1 VRFRVEAVCISNK
14 RGVPK
19 KPVEEIELIKDFGI
33 KGDAHAGQGHRQIS
47 FLAAEDIEKKK
58 GGGIDLKP
66 GDFAE
71 NMVTRGIDW
80 SKVEIG
86 GRVAIG
92 EAEMEV
98 TQIGKEGPTPQEIY
112 DKVGK
117 SIMLE
122 KGVFAK
128 VLKGGIIN
136 AKSRGHYCIR

>member
-1 VRFRVEAVCISNK
+1 MRFKVEAVCISEK
-14 RGVPK
+14 RGEPK
-19 KPVEEIELIKDFGI
+19 KLVERIELIKNFGI
-33 KGDAHAGQGHRQIS
+33 KGDAHAGHEQRQVS

-58 GGGIDLKP
+58 EEGIDLKP

-71 NMVTRGIDW
+71 NIVTRGIDW

-86 GRVAIG
+86 GKVVIG

-112 DKVGK
+112 DKVGE

-122 KGVFAK
+122 KGVFAR
-128 VLKGGIIN
+128 VLKGGMIH
-136 AKSRGHYCIR
+136 AGSRGHYRIR